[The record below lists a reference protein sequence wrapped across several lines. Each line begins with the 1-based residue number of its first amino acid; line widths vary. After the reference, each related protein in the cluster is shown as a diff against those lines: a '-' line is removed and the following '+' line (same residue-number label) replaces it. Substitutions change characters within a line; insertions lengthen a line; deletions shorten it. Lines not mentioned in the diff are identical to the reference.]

1 VAIDSTTPVTP
12 ILPSLPAGT
21 APDSV
26 AVLQALARQA
36 LANAT
41 AQLGEIVGRPSAQ
54 APKTGAPVE
63 QVGQTS
69 TQDTGHAVDTPGA
82 KGALLAQQALP
93 AKIASETRMARA
105 VRTAATEAVPRQMGL
120 APLMANV
127 RAVVDR
133 PDMPITVRE
142 AGRALL
148 ARAPP
153 AAEITT
159 PQGLR
164 RAVERSGVF
173 LEANMARAAATPPSE
188 TSPTPVPTNDMKAA
202 LLVFRGALSAWLA
215 RAAPPA
221 ADESVGPGTA
231 SAADVEAETATP
243 VSRGAP
249 APAVASPTSIQTTA
263 SSSTAVSVSPE
274 PTLVADDAPVV
285 TAPASPPA
293 EAAPADEPTPA
304 GKPSIPTP
312 RGAARAPEDDAIAAR
327 FGSFVAA
334 PKSSSPPAA
343 TIGRAAVSALVQ
355 LGLLAEET
363 AHEHLAAA
371 PPAEA
376 KPLVAR
382 GYGPATAEAARPKVP
397 PPPYAGG
404 PMAGQRPTP
413 PEPAGEISTADLVRR
428 LLKGTSGAL
437 ARQDLMQ
444 IASLPEASHHEAEAA
459 ETRPQGARLNLDLPF
474 MTPQGVAVAQFEIS
488 HDGGGSGGGAVGQA
502 ERTYRARFSID
513 VEPLGP
519 VHALVTLTG
528 ARARVSLWAERAE
541 TIARFRAGEE
551 SLAAALRQAELS
563 PEVAIHSGAPPTPG
577 VSALGHFVDQ
587 AS

>member
-1 VAIDSTTPVTP
+1 
-12 ILPSLPAGT
+12 
-21 APDSV
+21 
-26 AVLQALARQA
+26 
-36 LANAT
+36 
-41 AQLGEIVGRPSAQ
+41 
-54 APKTGAPVE
+54 
-63 QVGQTS
+63 
-69 TQDTGHAVDTPGA
+69 
-82 KGALLAQQALP
+82 
-93 AKIASETRMARA
+93 
-105 VRTAATEAVPRQMGL
+105 
-120 APLMANV
+120 
-127 RAVVDR
+127 
-133 PDMPITVRE
+133 
-142 AGRALL
+142 
-148 ARAPP
+148 
-153 AAEITT
+153 
-159 PQGLR
+159 
-164 RAVERSGVF
+164 
-173 LEANMARAAATPPSE
+173 
-188 TSPTPVPTNDMKAA
+188 
-202 LLVFRGALSAWLA
+202 LV
-215 RAAPPA
+215 
-221 ADESVGPGTA
+221 
-231 SAADVEAETATP
+231 
-243 VSRGAP
+243 
-249 APAVASPTSIQTTA
+249 I
-263 SSSTAVSVSPE
+263 
-274 PTLVADDAPVV
+274 DDAPVV
-285 TAPASPPA
+285 AAPASPRA
-293 EAAPADEPTPA
+293 ETAPTDEPTPA
-304 GKPSIPTP
+304 GKPSIPNP
-312 RGAARAPEDDAIAAR
+312 SPPARPPEDDAIAAR
-327 FGSFVAA
+327 FGSFVAT
-334 PKSSSPPAA
+334 PKTSPPAAA

-355 LGLLAEET
+355 LGLLAEEA
-363 AHEHLAAA
+363 AHEDFAAA

-376 KPLVAR
+376 KPPVAR

-404 PMAGQRPTP
+404 PMAGQKPTP

-459 ETRPQGARLNLDLPF
+459 GARPQAAHLNLDLPF

-488 HDGGGSGGGAVGQA
+488 HDGGGSGGGAVGPA